1 MRSNRFTR
9 LLAVVFALSL
19 VAAACGGDDDDE
31 GADGGGGGAE
41 TIVNA
46 PGFDGTTIKL
56 GDVTPLTGPVAVIG
70 KPLTAGHEV
79 YWDYVNDE
87 LGGVGG
93 KYKVEL
99 VIEDSQYNPQVA
111 VQAYNKLKGGVVLF
125 DQLLGTP
132 SVNATLP
139 LLKTDKI
146 AAAPA
151 SLDAEWVGEPN
162 LIPIGG
168 PYQIQMINGAD
179 WANSADG
186 GNLKGKTACSMIQ
199 DDPYGQAGQEGIDF
213 AAEQLD
219 FDVKTTA
226 KYKTGDQDFTGQI
239 TSLKN
244 AGCQV
249 VYFVGVVSD
258 VGKIFG
264 TAAQLQFAPK
274 WIAQS
279 PSWIGALAASPLKDY
294 FAANFIL
301 VGEGT
306 EWGDTSVKGM
316 VDMIARI
323 QKYKADQAPDYYFS
337 FGYLQARA
345 VHQILEQAVEDGD
358 LSREGILKAME
369 DVGTLT
375 FDGLSGDYKY
385 GPVEDRE
392 YPRSSTIFKIN
403 PAKPIGIEKIEGGYE
418 SDAAKEFEIE

>member
-1 MRSNRFTR
+1 MRSNRLLR
-9 LLAVVFALSL
+9 LLAVVFAMAL
-19 VAAACGGDDDDE
+19 VATACGGDDDDE
-31 GADGGGGGAE
+31 AEDEGGGAQ
-41 TIVNA
+41 TIARA
-46 PGFDGTTIKL
+46 PGFDGRTIKL

-79 YWDYVNDE
+79 YWQYVNDQ

-99 VIEDSQYNPQVA
+99 VTEDSQYNPQVA
-111 VQAYNKLKGGVVLF
+111 VQAYNKLKGDVVLF

-132 SVNATLP
+132 STNAVLP

-151 SLDAEWVGEPN
+151 SLDAEWVGEAN

-179 WANSADG
+179 WVNSADG
-186 GNLKGKTACSMIQ
+186 GNLKGKAACSMIQ

-213 AAEQLD
+213 AAEELD
-219 FDVKTTA
+219 FELATTA

-239 TSLKN
+239 TQLKN

-306 EWGDTSVKGM
+306 EWGDPSVKGM
-316 VDMIARI
+316 TDMIARI
-323 QKYKADQAPDYYFS
+323 QKYKPDQQPDYYFS
-337 FGYLQARA
+337 FGYIQARA
-345 VHQILEQAVEDGD
+345 VHQILEKAVEEGD
-358 LSREGILKAME
+358 LSREGILDAIE
-369 DVGTLT
+369 NVGTLT

-385 GPVEDRE
+385 GTPEERE
-392 YPRSSTIFKIN
+392 FPRSSTIFKIN
-403 PAKPIGIEKIEGGYE
+403 TTKPIGLEKVEGEYE
-418 SDAAKEFEIE
+418 SRAAKQFELET